1 LTEEKPTRSGS
12 PEELSARQQQ
22 EARQDF
28 RRLLTAAIPNLRAFA
43 ISLSARTDTAD
54 DLVQETLMKA
64 WNHQDSF
71 RPGTNLRAWLYT
83 ILRNEYYSVMRKR
96 RREVE
101 DANDYYAGQLSVSGG
116 QESRVDMVELRTAL
130 MKLPADQR
138 EAIIL
143 VGASGFSYQEAA
155 EICGVAT
162 GTVKSRVS
170 RARSRLTALL
180 EGEPPPGEAGPG
192 TSESEQQREP
202 KRGGSVS

>member
-1 LTEEKPTRSGS
+1 LTDEKPTLSGG
-12 PEELSARQQQ
+12 PEGPSAQQ
-22 EARQDF
+22 EEAHDF

-64 WNHQDSF
+64 WNHQDTF
-71 RPGTNLRAWLYT
+71 KPGTNLRAWLYT

-101 DANDYYAGQLSVSGG
+101 DANDFYAGQLSVSGG
-116 QESRVDMVELRTAL
+116 QESRVDMAELRTAL

-155 EICGVAT
+155 EICGVAM

-170 RARSRLTALL
+170 RARARLTTLL
-180 EGEPPPGEAGPG
+180 EGEPQPSASGPEAP
-192 TSESEQQREP
+192 ESEQAEP